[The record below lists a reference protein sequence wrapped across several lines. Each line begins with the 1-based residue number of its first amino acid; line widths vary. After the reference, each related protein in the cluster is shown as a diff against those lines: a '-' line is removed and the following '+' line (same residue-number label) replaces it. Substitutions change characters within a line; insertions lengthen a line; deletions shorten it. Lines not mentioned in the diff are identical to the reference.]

1 MRLGPRPLGGKELDR
16 EPTTLRERGSYFG
29 VYASVLTDGI
39 VRDGDLVRILD
50 EY

>member
-1 MRLGPRPLGGKELDR
+1 MRGVPVARARVFDR